1 MKQHHDGVVSSSK
14 YWLVVIFRLF
24 ALSSFSSSI
33 VQIGLVWNL
42 FVAATRRQTMTGR
55 VEVIESYQYTSMN
68 GTQKC
73 REHAKFRLES

>member
-1 MKQHHDGVVSSSK
+1 MKQQHHGVVSFSK
-14 YWLVVIFRLF
+14 YWLVVIFPLF

-55 VEVIESYQYTSMN
+55 VKVIESYQYRSVN
-68 GTQKC
+68 GTQKY
-73 REHAKFRLES
+73 RERATFRLES